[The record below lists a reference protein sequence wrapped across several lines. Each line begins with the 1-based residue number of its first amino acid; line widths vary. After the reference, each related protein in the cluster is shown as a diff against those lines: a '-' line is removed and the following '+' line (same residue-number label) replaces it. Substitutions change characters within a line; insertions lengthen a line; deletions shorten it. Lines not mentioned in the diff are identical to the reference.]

1 MVHQYKLNGY
11 NIVLDSCSGSI
22 HVVDDVAYDIIAM
35 YQDNSPEEIVKAV
48 SEKYAGRQD
57 VKEKDILDCIEDIKA
72 LIAAGK
78 LFTQDTFSE
87 MAGTFKQRSGR
98 YKGAV
103 PACRP
108 YLQPQLRILLR
119 QPGQVSRRARADEL

>member
-57 VKEKDILDCIEDIKA
+57 VKEKEYWTA
-72 LIAAGK
+72 
-78 LFTQDTFSE
+78 
-87 MAGTFKQRSGR
+87 
-98 YKGAV
+98 
-103 PACRP
+103 
-108 YLQPQLRILLR
+108 
-119 QPGQVSRRARADEL
+119 SRT